1 MLEIV
6 LSLHFVPTLESAV
19 CCLHFVLS
27 LHFISGLHSAVC
39 SLQSAF
45 CTNRYPWHRYSLLL
59 VIVIRT
65 THTINHKIPVSE
77 LIRRFRSFPR

>member
-27 LHFISGLHSAVC
+27 LHFISGLHYAVC
-39 SLQSAF
+39 SLHF
-45 CTNRYPWHRYSLLL
+45 VL
-59 VIVIRT
+59 IGIRGT
-65 THTINHKIPVSE
+65 DTVYFW
-77 LIRRFRSFPR
+77 L

>member
-39 SLQSAF
+39 SLHF
-45 CTNRYPWHRYSLLL
+45 VL
-59 VIVIRT
+59 IGIRGT
-65 THTINHKIPVSE
+65 DTVYFW
-77 LIRRFRSFPR
+77 L

>member
-19 CCLHFVLS
+19 CSLHFVLS
-27 LHFISGLHSAVC
+27 LHFISGLHSA
-39 SLQSAF
+39 L